1 MWGTKPPAPS
11 AVVALD
17 VPVAVEGA
25 PQLGDYMVTYFRG
38 EGRREFDRCRGS
50 SVYKAIVLVTAETIS
65 RISLHTML
73 KAVALFPKFDH
84 TILCNG

>member
-25 PQLGDYMVTYFRG
+25 PQLGDYTVTYFRG
-38 EGRREFDRCRGS
+38 EGRREFGRCRGS
-50 SVYKAIVLVTAETIS
+50 PVYNPI
-65 RISLHTML
+65 
-73 KAVALFPKFDH
+73 
-84 TILCNG
+84 ILITP